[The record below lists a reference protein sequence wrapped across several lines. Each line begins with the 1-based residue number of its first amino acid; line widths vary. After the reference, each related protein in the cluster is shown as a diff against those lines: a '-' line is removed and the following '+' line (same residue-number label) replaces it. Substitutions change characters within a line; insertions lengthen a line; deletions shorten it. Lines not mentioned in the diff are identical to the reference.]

1 MSPDMKHRSVI
12 PAALLLGLA
21 LVGCS
26 AGDDTDDA
34 AAGPEVTTC
43 TAFFEGTGTPL
54 AQRAEDGRAALAAG
68 EVGDPADYGEINGLD
83 QRLAEL
89 AADAPDDL
97 ATLVDDVAV
106 PFDEAVDIVND
117 AHYADEDEEEAELPD
132 LTDVDVATSES
143 AQDEL
148 TTACDDAGYEPAED

>member
-1 MSPDMKHRSVI
+1 MKHRSVI

-26 AGDDTDDA
+26 AGDEAGDDA
-34 AAGPEVTTC
+34 ADGPEVTTC

-54 AQRAEDGRAALAAG
+54 AQRAEAGRDALAAG
-68 EVGDPADYGEINGLD
+68 EVSDPAAYGEINGLD
-83 QRLAEL
+83 QRLGEL
-89 AADAPDDL
+89 TADAPDDL
-97 ATLVDDVAV
+97 AALVDDVAV
-106 PFDEAVDIVND
+106 PFSEAVELVND
-117 AHYADEDEEEAELPD
+117 AHYADEDEGEGEEGLPD

-148 TTACDDAGYEPAED
+148 TTTCDDAGYEPVED

>member
-1 MSPDMKHRSVI
+1 MNHRSVI

-26 AGDDTDDA
+26 ADDEAGDDAET
-34 AAGPEVTTC
+34 GPEVTTC

-54 AQRAEDGRAALAAG
+54 AQRAETGRDALAAG
-68 EVGDPADYGEINGLD
+68 DVSDPAAYGEINGLD
-83 QRLAEL
+83 QRLGEL

-97 ATLVDDVAV
+97 AALVDDVAV
-106 PFDEAVDIVND
+106 PFSEAVELVND
-117 AHYADEDEEEAELPD
+117 AHYAGEDEEGLPD
-132 LTDVDVATSES
+132 LTDVDVTTSES

-148 TTACDDAGYEPAED
+148 TTACDDAGYEAAED